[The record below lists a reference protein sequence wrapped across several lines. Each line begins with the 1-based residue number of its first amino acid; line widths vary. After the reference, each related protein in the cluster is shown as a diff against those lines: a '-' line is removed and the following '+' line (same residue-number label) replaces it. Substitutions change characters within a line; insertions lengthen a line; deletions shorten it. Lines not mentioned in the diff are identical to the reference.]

1 MDTIPFDEIAAGT
14 SARTC
19 VIENEQYLAIR
30 DIFMHISSLSTLRA
44 NEKWRLLP
52 DEVKNEVAEFL
63 GKFQFPGKGNKPEP
77 VIKFKGALKL
87 VMLISGSKAALYRA
101 AMAKILTRYYAGDGT
116 LLEEVEANAQSSAP
130 VAQMA
135 RAALASE
142 PVVQNEL
149 AVTNKRKL
157 EELTIAKLETE
168 IEGRRAE
175 TKAKLAENEARQ
187 AETKAKLAENETR
200 RLQANHEHISKCT
213 ASYQD
218 MCKDTVMDERARLI
232 FKKLYLNMAMLQ
244 TPKQPSITDGAS
256 PANPDPA
263 TPISLTQVAG
273 DLGMRVS
280 KNELI
285 SLGSEVSKLY
295 VAKHGKLPS
304 KHDQLC
310 QDKVLRI
317 NSYTEEDRPLVEQV
331 LLRWRAEGRV

>member
-30 DIFMHISSLSTLRA
+30 DIFMHISSLSTVRA
-44 NEKWRLLP
+44 NEKWRLLS
-52 DEVKNEVAEFL
+52 DEVKKEVAEFL
-63 GKFQFPGKGNKPEP
+63 GNFQFPGKGNKPEP

-87 VMLISGSKAALYRA
+87 VMLISGSKAALYRS

-168 IEGRRAE
+168 IEGRQAE
-175 TKAKLAENEARQ
+175 TKAKLAENEA
-187 AETKAKLAENETR
+187 R

-232 FKKLYLNMAMLQ
+232 FKNLYLNMAMQQ
-244 TPKQPSITDGAS
+244 TPKQSSITGGAS

-263 TPISLTQVAG
+263 MPIKLSQVAA

-295 VAKHGKLPS
+295 VAKHGKLPG
-304 KHDQLC
+304 KHEQLC
-310 QDKVLRI
+310 QDKVCWI